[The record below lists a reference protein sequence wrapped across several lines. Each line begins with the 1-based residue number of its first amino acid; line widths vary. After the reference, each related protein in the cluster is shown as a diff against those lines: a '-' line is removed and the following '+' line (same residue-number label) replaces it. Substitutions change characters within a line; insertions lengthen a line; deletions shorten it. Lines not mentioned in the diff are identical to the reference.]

1 MTGVGAYVRIP
12 LPDGSYGYGRVLSD
26 AYTGFYDYRT
36 TRPSADLDDIDTR
49 PLLFAQA
56 VRLRDGD
63 RWEPIGS
70 RPLEGEVACPVVRFT
85 QERADFRKC
94 TIFDSE
100 GAVRPATPEECVGLE
115 RAAVWDAHHI
125 ERRLLDTF
133 LGLPNQD
140 EREAR
145 VRLS

>member
-1 MTGVGAYVRIP
+1 MSGPGTYLRIP
-12 LPDGSYGYGRVLSD
+12 LADGSWGYGRVLTTT
-26 AYTGFYDYRT
+26 YTAFYDYRT
-36 TRPSADLDDIDTR
+36 AGPSDDLDDLDTR

-56 VRLRDGD
+56 VRLSDGD

-70 RPLEGEVACPVVRFT
+70 RPLAGAAARPVVLFT
-85 QERADFRKC
+85 QDRADFRKC
-94 TIFDSE
+94 VIFDSE
-100 GAVRPATPEECVGLE
+100 GVERRAAPEECVGLE

-140 EREAR
+140 ELAAR

>member
-1 MTGVGAYVRIP
+1 MTEPGTYLRIP
-12 LPDGSYGYGRVLSD
+12 LPDGSYGYGRVLSEE
-26 AYTGFYDYRT
+26 YTAFYDHHT
-36 TRPSADLDDIDTR
+36 SQPSSDLDAIDTR

-56 VRLRDGD
+56 VRLPDD
-63 RWEPIGS
+63 TRWQPIGS
-70 RPLEGEVACPVVRFT
+70 RALEGETARPVVRFT
-85 QERADFRKC
+85 QDRADFRKC
-94 TIFDSE
+94 VIFDSE
-100 GAVRPATPEECVGLE
+100 GETRPATPEECVGLE

-133 LGLPNQD
+133 LGLPNED

>member
-1 MTGVGAYVRIP
+1 MTAPGTYLRIP
-12 LPDGSYGYGRVLSD
+12 LPDGSYGYGRVLTD

-36 TRPSADLDDIDTR
+36 TEPSDDLDDIDGR
-49 PLLFAQA
+49 PLLFAQS

-70 RPLEGEVACPVVRFT
+70 RPLTGEAARPVVRFV
-85 QERADFRKC
+85 QDLADFRTC
-94 TIFDSE
+94 LIFDSE
-100 GAVRPATPEECVGLE
+100 GAERPATPEECVGLE
-115 RAAVWDAHHI
+115 RSAVWDARHI

-140 EREAR
+140 EVNAR
-145 VRLS
+145 VRLA